1 VAILQKRLSAG
12 DTPVEQGLVQWSH
25 MPPALSTWE
34 PLEALRQQFP
44 RAPAWGHAVSQE
56 EGNVSHPEDT
66 PGELNDLAPAGGD
79 VDATGR
85 PKRKKKPNSKLSGA
99 EWTK

>member
-1 VAILQKRLSAG
+1 VAILQKRLSVG

-34 PLEALRQQFP
+34 PLEALHQCSASKFTY
-44 RAPAWGHAVSQE
+44 VS
-56 EGNVSHPEDT
+56 VSHREDT